1 MFNPENITG
10 RPDLE
15 ANNGLSSYKGHAAQQ
30 NVHAYEVFY
39 NFLEIVKPKRIIE
52 IGTGFGGLTT
62 FLRTTCDELGLSTK
76 IRTYETYDGHAHYNF
91 IRDMDID
98 IRIEDIFEPAYTNVK
113 QDAIDYIQEEGT
125 TIVLCDGGNKIHEF
139 NLLAPFIKPGD
150 FILAH
155 DYAFDK
161 ENFTQNINLKFWNW
175 HEIQD
180 ADVKDISDSNML
192 EPFMQEDFTRAVWV
206 CKIKK

>member
-1 MFNPENITG
+1 MPRKYSYYPSFDGKKAQPGTEKLA
-10 RPDLE
+10 DLCNRRWKTKNMGIYVARLMRNSHTE
-15 ANNGLSSYKGHAAQQ
+15 GKKIGDPGMEKWMS
-30 NVHAYEVFY
+30 VHATGAAVD
-39 NFLEIVKPKRIIE
+39 
-52 IGTGFGGLTT
+52 IGYDDRKVGVEMWDWFIKYTK
-62 FLRTTCDELGLSTK
+62 ELG
-76 IRTYETYDGHAHYNF
+76 
-91 IRDMDID
+91 
-98 IRIEDIFEPAYTNVK
+98 IEEI
-113 QDAIDYIQEEGT
+113 
-125 TIVLCDGGNKIHEF
+125 
-139 NLLAPFIKPGD
+139 
-150 FILAH
+150 H